1 MNYICQYVTIM
12 LVCMLNCYLGC
23 YRIYDVIAIFF
34 NFRKLF
40 FRFGIAQLVLCIVRL
55 YDRIIRCKARARLI
69 IVWSDQVYSGGK
81 EMQFFFFFEKQTH
94 TQGRGKGVQNLVFN
108 EWHIMCDLIYV
119 DFEFILFICE
129 DFCLFSI

>member
-55 YDRIIRCKARARLI
+55 YDRIIRCKARVRLI
-69 IVWSDQVYSGGK
+69 IVWSDQVYNGGK
-81 EMQFFFFFEKQTH
+81 E
-94 TQGRGKGVQNLVFN
+94 VQNLVFS
-108 EWHIMCDLIYV
+108 EWHITCDLIYV

-129 DFCLFSI
+129 IFCLFSI